1 MLPVQE
7 EIMQD
12 QETKAARAEIS
23 PISDD
28 EDDATSERCPLCKN
42 QECKTHLLACFDA
55 SGDEGAFGIGL
66 VDGPLYY
73 VNEIGKVLYLAR
85 LAWVQ
90 SVRATGKPK
99 APRWIMKER
108 GLLDYYDVL
117 GRPDGL
123 DLEKYEND

>member
-1 MLPVQE
+1 
-7 EIMQD
+7 MQD

-28 EDDATSERCPLCKN
+28 EDDATLERCPLCKN

-85 LAWVQ
+85 WPGC
-90 SVRATGKPK
+90 SRCGPPGS
-99 APRWIMKER
+99 PRPPG
-108 GLLDYYDVL
+108 GL
-117 GRPDGL
+117 
-123 DLEKYEND
+123 